1 MYASTPPA
9 AIIASAMAAFLTALA
24 ATVAAA
30 FARVVRAFLALVV
43 VRGGRR
49 ARARGSRGG
58 RGDGRRGYA
67 RGGNPR
73 RGACRSTH
81 VRACCR
87 AAGRSARNSRGR
99 ARLRDDKTR
108 DKQCRQQ
115 HPCLAITSHGC
126 FPLIHG
132 IANNLSLQQVYR

>member
-9 AIIASAMAAFLTALA
+9 AIIARAMAAFLTALA
-24 ATVAAA
+24 ATPAAA
-30 FARVVRAFLALVV
+30 FARVVRAFLALVE

-49 ARARGSRGG
+49 ARARGSRRG

-67 RGGNPR
+67 RGGTP
-73 RGACRSTH
+73 GCG
-81 VRACCR
+81 
-87 AAGRSARNSRGR
+87 AGRSARNPRRR

-115 HPCLAITSHGC
+115 QPCLAITSHGY

-132 IANNLSLQQVYR
+132 IANNSSLQQVYR

>member
-9 AIIASAMAAFLTALA
+9 AIIARAMAAYLTAL
-24 ATVAAA
+24 TTTPAAA
-30 FARVVRAFLALVV
+30 FARVVRAFLALVE

-49 ARARGSRGG
+49 ARARASRRG
-58 RGDGRRGYA
+58 RGTG
-67 RGGNPR
+67 
-73 RGACRSTH
+73 
-81 VRACCR
+81 
-87 AAGRSARNSRGR
+87 AGRSARNPRRR

-115 HPCLAITSHGC
+115 QPCLAITSHGY

-132 IANNLSLQQVYR
+132 IANNSSLQQVYR